1 MSLDDLHIPYA
12 VPTVLLAAALVFK
25 APTLARAWRDADVRA
40 TSLLLGLA
48 TCVFV
53 SVTPVNIHRINEIT
67 GVPNLAAPWTYS
79 LLTAFCATCL
89 TMIMRWR
96 EAPSPA
102 RARRM
107 RRVYVIY
114 TGIIVG
120 LGVTFL
126 LADVD
131 QERIYDIDTFYANTP
146 FMREHVLLYLIA
158 HMVSALVAAY
168 MIGTWFSEVE
178 SRWLKAGLVCLQAG
192 YASGLVFDVAKMV
205 AIGARWNGVDWD
217 FLSTKLAPPFALL
230 DAVLVAVGFI
240 IPQAGPPLQR
250 WIADRRQYQR
260 LYPLWRAL
268 RTVEPSS
275 AQARVS
281 RFAALDLRLLQREQ
295 HIHDAM
301 LRLAPHFDTGLY
313 AREFRAAHTALGS
326 EEQARGVAGAA
337 AIRAALASFDG
348 GAPREHTDQ
357 PVIGPEITEHI
368 EAISDAMRRRPRGLA
383 HRTSTESSNDVAA
396 ISNAG
401 PSR

>member
-1 MSLDDLHIPYA
+1 MSLDNLHIPYA
-12 VPTVLLAAALVFK
+12 VPTLLLAVALVFK

-40 TSLLLGLA
+40 TSLLLLLA

-67 GVPNLAAPWTYS
+67 GVPNIAAPWTYS

-96 EAPSPA
+96 EEPSPA
-102 RARRM
+102 RDRRM

-120 LGVTFL
+120 LWVTFL
-126 LADVD
+126 LADVG
-131 QERIYDIDTFYANTP
+131 QERIYDLDTFYANTP
-146 FMREHVLLYLIA
+146 FMREHILLYLVA

-168 MIGTWFSEVE
+168 MIGTWFSAVE

-192 YASGLVFDVAKMV
+192 YASGLVFDVAKIV

-250 WIADRRQYQR
+250 WISDRRQYQR

-281 RFAALDLRLLQREQ
+281 RLAALDLRLLQREQ

-301 LRLAPHFDTGLY
+301 LRLAPHYDPDLY
-313 AREFRAAHTALGS
+313 ARQYRTARVLLGD
-326 EEQARGVAGAA
+326 EKRARGIAGAA
-337 AIRAALASFDG
+337 AIRAAVASFDG
-348 GAPREHTDQ
+348 RTPRTTTGQ

-368 EAISDAMRRRPRGLA
+368 EAISMAMRRRPRRAVHRPQVQSGDLA
-383 HRTSTESSNDVAA
+383 VT
-396 ISNAG
+396 SNAE
-401 PSR
+401 SNR